1 VTPSPNAIPRNPVL
15 NIVSSD
21 HGNPLVDYAARNSTL
36 NKDDTKKPASEEN
49 KSAGPDSMKPL
60 YFSVKK

>member
-1 VTPSPNAIPRNPVL
+1 MRFLETRSAVL